1 MSSAFA
7 QGVTTD
13 PVGYVSTTTPTG
25 DDALIGLP
33 LTQAIVFAGVADSV
47 SGAQVSV
54 SATLTLDAYNN
65 THYVLVTSGANAG
78 QWSEVIATAVDSIT
92 TAEVLL
98 AATDT
103 FDVVPFWTLAT
114 AFPGGAGVGAS
125 ANPNVPSTTILL
137 NDLNASGV
145 NLSAGSVYF
154 YFAGPSPAAGF
165 YQTGPFADGNNVRLS
180 PETYV
185 TIRNNSGSDLST
197 VVTGFVPADVV
208 GTTVIG
214 VLSAGQDN
222 QVVNPYPAAMTLAT
236 SGLTDVVA
244 PAANPNVPTDTVLI
258 FDPEN
263 TSGQN
268 LSAGS
273 VYFYFAGPSPSA
285 GWYQTGSF
293 ADGNNVEIPAGGAF
307 IIRKGAG
314 DDEVIAWNPPVPYS
328 L

>member
-1 MSSAFA
+1 M
-7 QGVTTD
+7 
-13 PVGYVSTTTPTG
+13 
-25 DDALIGLP
+25 
-33 LTQAIVFAGVADSV
+33 
-47 SGAQVSV
+47 
-54 SATLTLDAYNN
+54 
-65 THYVLVTSGANAG
+65 
-78 QWSEVIATAVDSIT
+78 
-92 TAEVLL
+92 L

-154 YFAGPSPAAGF
+154 YFAGPSP
-165 YQTGPFADGNNVRLS
+165 
-180 PETYV
+180 
-185 TIRNNSGSDLST
+185 
-197 VVTGFVPADVV
+197 
-208 GTTVIG
+208 
-214 VLSAGQDN
+214 
-222 QVVNPYPAAMTLAT
+222 
-236 SGLTDVVA
+236 
-244 PAANPNVPTDTVLI
+244 
-258 FDPEN
+258 
-263 TSGQN
+263 
-268 LSAGS
+268 
-273 VYFYFAGPSPSA
+273 SA